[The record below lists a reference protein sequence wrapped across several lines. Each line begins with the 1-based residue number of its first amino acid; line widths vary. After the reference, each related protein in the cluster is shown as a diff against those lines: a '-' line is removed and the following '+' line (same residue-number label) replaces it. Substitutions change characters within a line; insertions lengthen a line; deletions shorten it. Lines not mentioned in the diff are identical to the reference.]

1 MSPSGDYAV
10 DCRTGEEYAVAYLRY
25 RAIDKCTAP
34 SLPSIV
40 ADQTRDLSGIEV
52 GFLSMIDYASVHGLI
67 AAERLLAYGRKK
79 RRRRRG
85 TGDANGARSSS
96 WYGIRP
102 ATPRRNSFACKG
114 APLAKGGA
122 FFLKA
127 D

>member
-52 GFLSMIDYASVHGLI
+52 GFLSMIDYAEVHGLI
-67 AAERLLAYGRKK
+67 AAERLLAYWKEEETATKRHGRRK
-79 RRRRRG
+79 RRPKLKLVWNS
-85 TGDANGARSSS
+85 TGNTAA
-96 WYGIRP
+96 
-102 ATPRRNSFACKG
+102 
-114 APLAKGGA
+114 
-122 FFLKA
+122 
-127 D
+127 